1 MVRRETSER
10 CQCTEYRLLNE
21 KLMQLWEQLNAGDI
35 GAKQLL
41 CGCGKLYKPI
51 FKKKDQD
58 ELELQVV
65 GEARM

>member
-10 CQCTEYRLLNE
+10 CLCKDYRLLNE
-21 KLMQLWEQLNAGDI
+21 KLMQLWEQLNAGYI

-51 FKKKDQD
+51 SKKKDQD
-58 ELELQVV
+58 ELELQVA